1 MSSMGAGQSEPSGV
15 RADDGGAGK
24 MKGNKNLNMHQA
36 QSDIKIHST
45 VSYGLDFDHE
55 SAMKIPLG
63 EVTDEQLLAEV
74 ARRKLD
80 LHNQITDALVKE
92 SYTFDGK
99 LGKGASGEVLL
110 VTNKNTGI
118 KYACKVIAK
127 NETMN
132 DAQSMSTEMEIMKRI
147 RHRNI
152 VSMYELYESSKCMW
166 VILELVDGGDLHH
179 HVTKFQHY
187 SESVAAKLFR
197 QCLAGLHY
205 LHSLGVVHRDIKL
218 DNILLKGSGENVE
231 VKIADFGLSALVRLG
246 EGGYDAQESSKRKK
260 YKGLTEMWGTKEYF
274 APELIEGAYGP
285 QADMWSMGCIL
296 YEMLVGKA
304 AFPYLRSERELYT
317 RIQKRQYDT
326 SCKEYTALSENA
338 RDLIG
343 KMLAVDPVKRAS
355 ATEALRH
362 PWIVGAESNE
372 DHHLESGHSNL
383 KNAYA
388 AKK

>member
-1 MSSMGAGQSEPSGV
+1 MGAGASEPAVVGPESEGN
-15 RADDGGAGK
+15 GARRGK
-24 MKGNKNLNMHQA
+24 RNDSLNVHNA

-80 LHNQITDALVKE
+80 LHNQITDSLVKE
-92 SYTFDGK
+92 SYTFDQK

-110 VTNKNTGI
+110 VTNKQTNI

-187 SESVAAKLFR
+187 SETVAAKLFR

-205 LHSLGVVHRDIKL
+205 LHSLGVVHRDLKL
-218 DNILLKGSGENVE
+218 DNILLKGSGDNVE

-246 EGGYDAQESSKRKK
+246 EGGYDANESSKRKK
-260 YKGLTEMWGTKEYF
+260 FKGLNEMWGTKEYF

-296 YEMLVGKA
+296 YEMLIGKA
-304 AFPYLRSERELYT
+304 AFPFLRNEKELYT
-317 RIQKRQYDT
+317 RIQKKQYDT
-326 SCKEYTALSENA
+326 ACKEYTALSQNA
-338 RDLIG
+338 KDLIST
-343 KMLAVDPVKRAS
+343 MLTVDPVKRAS

-362 PWIVGAESNE
+362 PWIVNAEENE
-372 DHHLESGHSNL
+372 DRHLDGGHSNL
-383 KNAYA
+383 KDAYA
-388 AKK
+388 NKK